1 MDTVISQFP
10 SNFNAI
16 AEAYFEDPNIQSQF
30 KKDMDRNL
38 KIASGIDPD
47 ISNEE
52 IADQLNLDNDD
63 IINRGTEDAML
74 KNDDPTALN
83 LMARNMEVLGAMN
96 KSNPE
101 ISPVQLFT
109 QKDLADRYDFSDIY
123 KISFTNSETDP
134 ALYETKANLAVEQI
148 YEAMNNLKP
157 NYMRYAFR
165 FIGQPAASIG
175 LSTVGK
181 GWGKVALGATADT
194 VGPAWDMA
202 ALGDTIYN
210 TQERYNQELYA
221 MIDDDSMTLEQFN
234 ENMKKFIE
242 KIVTEVPSEYQHEI
256 FDSFIEGPNPFADAG
271 ASFTNAGIHGFTRV
285 MGKVIPA
292 KALARSAF
300 QIGKL
305 LTGRAKNTGAAN
317 FNRNLMNQIS
327 KTMSNKV
334 DDVAVDEA
342 AKAKTASTMPEGT
355 TPDDIELANSINK
368 NKEVDKNLVK
378 NSNEDRFWSGLKVS
392 QEDIDTHNTP
402 TSEANRAN
410 EDVTTLNMIVP
421 GYAKENMIIRHG
433 KGVNNDVPFSSI
445 YEAEEALKKLQ
456 GRVDPIYPWQS
467 DVSYVFNPDIEPEY
481 IAIQSASRTPWS
493 KDPSKPGSW
502 DYSGTTKTN
511 TGDQDF
517 FGGGYGSVYDSPWRA
532 SEGYYLTQHDRS
544 GFFEAKEITNKFY
557 KSFLNDENKKE
568 AIEFFDKDG
577 SLKEKV
583 LKRNALIA
591 DNEEAINKKY
601 EEALANRYALVKF
614 LRDMHAKEETISR
627 VVEASKKY
635 DADYLVDD
643 ANALPEYIDILQK
656 VSREGVESV
665 EDVSKDLLKRL
676 FEINSLYKQN
686 QLYLKQGQEKAAEYT
701 ESALKNNFT
710 FLYQA
715 ITNFEFN
722 KYLSNMAKDV
732 NFTTKSNYLNT
743 LGSVNPMKNPEGVL
757 YFDRKRG
764 LIPFADLFYRG
775 NNKENSKILD
785 HIIWKDNEKIDS
797 IEKDMINA
805 FEERWDTLDNG
816 YANVVSKSDD
826 DGYDAIWTKGEY
838 SKKEASDLFA
848 KYLKSNRKNIWQW
861 RQAMRD
867 ILWPHQPS
875 EDIRKFDYD
884 YDAWERDY
892 LKSKGIKQVWHN
904 GGRSLSFNLSIQNF
918 DTLTPVALEETN
930 VGRPWYTQKGF
941 NNAHMIVRSEDGT
954 GYWIEEL
961 HGVEGAKPRIVKGFK
976 VIDKGDYE

>member
-1 MDTVISQFP
+1 MDTVVSQFP
-10 SNFNAI
+10 SNFNTI

-47 ISNEE
+47 TSNEE

-148 YEAMNNLKP
+148 YEAMDNLEP

-317 FNRNLMNQIS
+317 FNRSLMNQIS

-378 NSNEDRFWSGLKVS
+378 NSNEDRFWSDLKVS
-392 QEDIDTHNTP
+392 QEDINTHNTP
-402 TSEANRAN
+402 TSGANRTE

-433 KGVNNDVPFSSI
+433 KGVNNDVPFSSL
-445 YEAEEALKKLQ
+445 E
-456 GRVDPIYPWQS
+456 
-467 DVSYVFNPDIEPEY
+467 
-481 IAIQSASRTPWS
+481 
-493 KDPSKPGSW
+493 
-502 DYSGTTKTN
+502 
-511 TGDQDF
+511 
-517 FGGGYGSVYDSPWRA
+517 
-532 SEGYYLTQHDRS
+532 
-544 GFFEAKEITNKFY
+544 EAKEAMNLLQSHYKEIPEFDSKGFRGHTNNPYF
-557 KSFLNDENKKE
+557 
-568 AIEFFDKDG
+568 
-577 SLKEKV
+577 
-583 LKRNALIA
+583 
-591 DNEEAINKKY
+591 NEEPDYIAFTSASVKPWD
-601 EEALANRYALVKF
+601 ANEFGDVKPDFKNHYREGEGSAVEGLGVYASDV
-614 LRDMHAKEETISR
+614 AGY
-627 VVEASKKY
+627 EAS
-635 DADYLVDD
+635 
-643 ANALPEYIDILQK
+643 
-656 VSREGVESV
+656 R
-665 EDVSKDLLKRL
+665 
-676 FEINSLYKQN
+676 
-686 QLYLKQGQEKAAEYT
+686 
-701 ESALKNNFT
+701 
-710 FLYQA
+710 
-715 ITNFEFN
+715 N
-722 KYLSNMAKDV
+722 KYLNDVHQRKAEKLSQIYNEDEILKRKDFKDSANKINIDTLSKRV
-732 NFTTKSNYLNT
+732 KSSFLDALALIQKPQLEDYDLKEINLENGYLEDLKKYLSDFNGEDLIVKLDDVENNIEEMYNDFYYEGAVLEDLKEFERKIAVRETIAALLRDGNDSITSYLHTFT
-743 LGSVNPMKNPEGVL
+743 GKNP
-757 YFDRKRG
+757 YKYPDKYIF
-764 LIPFADLFYRG
+764 
-775 NNKENSKILD
+775 
-785 HIIWKDNEKIDS
+785 
-797 IEKDMINA
+797 
-805 FEERWDTLDNG
+805 NG
-816 YANVVSKSDD
+816 MVYEPEV
-826 DGYDAIWTKGEY
+826 YGEY
-838 SKKEASDLFA
+838 LGP
-848 KYLKSNRKNIWQW
+848 I
-861 RQAMRD
+861 
-867 ILWPHQPS
+867 
-875 EDIRKFDYD
+875 
-884 YDAWERDY
+884 
-892 LKSKGIKQVWHN
+892 
-904 GGRSLSFNLSIQNF
+904 
-918 DTLTPVALEETN
+918 
-930 VGRPWYTQKGF
+930 
-941 NNAHMIVRSEDGT
+941 NNAHKKAIETFNKWKTEIKQEALDKGYYPPHGYGKRRADSKWDRSDWYKAISVVSGLEGEKAGLWYRDKLNELGFSASLHSHHDGTLNIVTINDNDFSPITKMENNINVVDYYNQQLYNNGYGIVRSDDGT
-954 GYWIEEL
+954 GYYVIEVHL
-961 HGVEGAKPRIVKGFK
+961 IKDAKPIIIDNFK
-976 VIDKGDYE
+976 IKQRN

>member
-1 MDTVISQFP
+1 MDTVVSQFP
-10 SNFNAI
+10 SNFNTI

-47 ISNEE
+47 TSNEE

-74 KNDDPTALN
+74 KNDDPAALN

-148 YEAMNNLKP
+148 YEAMDNLEP

-317 FNRNLMNQIS
+317 FNRSLMNQIS

-342 AKAKTASTMPEGT
+342 AKAKTASTIPEGT

-402 TSEANRAN
+402 TSEANRIK

-433 KGVNNDVPFSSI
+433 KGVNNDVPFSSF
-445 YEAEEALKKLQ
+445 EEAIRFMNKLQ
-456 GRVDPIYPWQS
+456 GRKRNVLYRERFVRES
-467 DVSYVFNPDIEPEY
+467 DIEDVPEY
-481 IAIQSASRTPWS
+481 VAVSTASRAPWES
-493 KDPSKPGSW
+493 LHIEYKPGTGE
-502 DYSGTTKTN
+502 GT
-511 TGDQDF
+511 QAY
-517 FGGGYGSVYDSPWRA
+517 GGGMYATFVDSDWEASRESYFKNAQEKSDKAVLNTHYIPNPEKHPEMYLYYDAEDPGIRPFAINVLNESSDKYYKIAEKQQEIIRSA
-532 SEGYYLTQHDRS
+532 VKDIEEGLEKRIQ
-544 GFFEAKEITNKFY
+544 K
-557 KSFLNDENKKE
+557 
-568 AIEFFDKDG
+568 AIKDG
-577 SLKEKV
+577 DTKLV
-583 LKRNALIA
+583 
-591 DNEEAINKKY
+591 DNLQY
-601 EEALANRYALVKF
+601 DHKF
-614 LRDMHAKEETISR
+614 LLDHYNGDMSIFSW
-627 VVEASKKY
+627 S
-635 DADYLVDD
+635 DYLRENVFGLDKPSSD
-643 ANALPEYIDILQK
+643 FRRWEKEY
-656 VSREGVESV
+656 
-665 EDVSKDLLKRL
+665 
-676 FEINSLYKQN
+676 
-686 QLYLKQGQEKAAEYT
+686 
-701 ESALKNNFT
+701 
-710 FLYQA
+710 
-715 ITNFEFN
+715 
-722 KYLSNMAKDV
+722 
-732 NFTTKSNYLNT
+732 
-743 LGSVNPMKNPEGVL
+743 
-757 YFDRKRG
+757 
-764 LIPFADLFYRG
+764 
-775 NNKENSKILD
+775 
-785 HIIWKDNEKIDS
+785 W
-797 IEKDMINA
+797 
-805 FEERWDTLDNG
+805 
-816 YANVVSKSDD
+816 
-826 DGYDAIWTKGEY
+826 
-838 SKKEASDLFA
+838 
-848 KYLKSNRKNIWQW
+848 
-861 RQAMRD
+861 
-867 ILWPHQPS
+867 
-875 EDIRKFDYD
+875 
-884 YDAWERDY
+884 
-892 LKSKGIKQVWHN
+892 KSKGIKGLIHEGEGSTATNIVI
-904 GGRSLSFNLSIQNF
+904 FDESI
-918 DTLTPVALEETN
+918 TSPVTKIETDKI
-930 VGRPWYTQKGF
+930 QKGF

-961 HGVEGAKPRIVKGFK
+961 HGVEDAKPRIVKEFK